1 MDTKNLPIG
10 TKLHNEYGNWVIT
23 NVTHFDGSTWYDV
36 RGEKRMERRIPAS
49 QIVKTSSEVSVS
61 RFSVFGLG
69 ERRGRSARTTN

>member
-36 RGEKRMERRIPAS
+36 KGERGEVVAYYD
-49 QIVKTSSEVSVS
+49 QIGTHYK
-61 RFSVFGLG
+61 LG
-69 ERRGRSARTTN
+69 EQAA